1 MNSIEEQV
9 VLITGATSGLG
20 RQLAQE
26 LARAGATVLLHGRDP
41 TRASAAVEEIRS
53 QTGNQRVLSYLA
65 DFSSLG
71 QVRRLAHQV
80 LSRQDRLNVLINN
93 AGIGQGKR
101 GENRRTLSEDGHEL
115 RFAVNYLAP
124 YLLTRLLVPRLVRSA
139 PSRIVNVSSAGQ
151 SAIDFDDVMLEL
163 GYDGYQAYCR
173 SKLAQVMFTF
183 DLAAELRGTNVTV
196 NCLHP
201 ATYMPTRMVLETGT
215 TPTSSLEEGVRATL
229 RLVLDPA
236 LDGVTG
242 KYFDGLLEGRAHP
255 QAYDPDA
262 QRRLRELGE
271 SLAAPLEPAK
281 APASRTL

>member
-20 RQLAQE
+20 RQLAHE

-41 TRASAAVEEIRS
+41 SRAAAALEEIRS

-65 DFSSLG
+65 DLSSLG
-71 QVRRLAHQV
+71 QVRGLAHQV
-80 LSRQDRLNVLINN
+80 LSGHERLDALINN
-93 AGIGQGKR
+93 AGIGPGKR

-115 RFAVNYLAP
+115 RFAVDYLAP
-124 YLLTRLLVPRLVRSA
+124 YLVTRLLVPRLVHSA

-151 SAIDFDDVMLEL
+151 SAIDFDDVMLER

-173 SKLAQVMFTF
+173 SKLALVMFTF
-183 DLAAELRGTNVTV
+183 DLAAELRGTGVTV

-242 KYFDGLLEGRAHP
+242 RYFDGLLEARAHP
-255 QAYDPDA
+255 QAYDPAA
-262 QRRLRELGE
+262 QRRLRELSE
-271 SLAAPLEPAK
+271 SMAGPLEPAQ
-281 APASRTL
+281 APA